1 MPASPT
7 VYLRSAECLRGPALM
22 SYRGFK
28 RLLGENSLERKCRF
42 LLGGF
47 ILLLVT
53 GSFWLYAS
61 QTEYLAYEQVPS
73 ICRLLVLQVVE
84 EKLNTVCRS
93 DSTPADKAHQSLVEG
108 MRDQQEKNWPEG
120 LRAYKQRVIV
130 PGSMREQ
137 NSPGD
142 ELSRERLQA
151 FLAKPDLHEENYLN
165 LSRSTN
171 VFFGAVRAS
180 ESCLVC
186 HRKAR
191 PELVLGDLL
200 ALVKVEL
207 KVPTESLESQVHF
220 NRAILIST
228 ALATALLIMA
238 GSYLIVRYVIVKPVK
253 HLKEVSDAIATGQLN
268 VRSEIQTGD
277 EFENLSHAFNRM
289 LRTLV
294 SMQDKLKRANLEL
307 DSKVDELAQANLALY
322 ESNRLK
328 DSFLATISHELRT
341 PLNAILGFSDVLLA
355 AGGLS
360 DKQERWTNNIKT
372 SGQSLLEMVQ
382 DILDLAKIESGKMEL
397 APSDFNPADVLE
409 GVLSMFRP
417 LAENKQL
424 FLEGNWSA
432 DLPAA
437 RQDPVKLQQILQN
450 LLSNAIKFT
459 PRGGT
464 VALAGQVEADRL
476 VMEVSDTG
484 VGIAEDEQELVFEKF
499 RQGGNPLTRE
509 HAGTGLGLS
518 IVRELCQLMGGDVSV
533 RSELGKGSRFTV
545 RLPLRLAS
553 EHKMEMD
560 LSGGI
565 DLTKAQRVDAR
576 LFSSGEGRQ

>member
-1 MPASPT
+1 
-7 VYLRSAECLRGPALM
+7 
-22 SYRGFK
+22 
-28 RLLGENSLERKCRF
+28 
-42 LLGGF
+42 
-47 ILLLVT
+47 
-53 GSFWLYAS
+53 
-61 QTEYLAYEQVPS
+61 
-73 ICRLLVLQVVE
+73 
-84 EKLNTVCRS
+84 
-93 DSTPADKAHQSLVEG
+93 
-108 MRDQQEKNWPEG
+108 
-120 LRAYKQRVIV
+120 
-130 PGSMREQ
+130 
-137 NSPGD
+137 
-142 ELSRERLQA
+142 
-151 FLAKPDLHEENYLN
+151 
-165 LSRSTN
+165 
-171 VFFGAVRAS
+171 
-180 ESCLVC
+180 
-186 HRKAR
+186 
-191 PELVLGDLL
+191 
-200 ALVKVEL
+200 
-207 KVPTESLESQVHF
+207 
-220 NRAILIST
+220 
-228 ALATALLIMA
+228 
-238 GSYLIVRYVIVKPVK
+238 
-253 HLKEVSDAIATGQLN
+253 
-268 VRSEIQTGD
+268 
-277 EFENLSHAFNRM
+277 
-289 LRTLV
+289 
-294 SMQDKLKRANLEL
+294 
-307 DSKVDELAQANLALY
+307 
-322 ESNRLK
+322 
-328 DSFLATISHELRT
+328 
-341 PLNAILGFSDVLLA
+341 
-355 AGGLS
+355 
-360 DKQERWTNNIKT
+360 
-372 SGQSLLEMVQ
+372 
-382 DILDLAKIESGKMEL
+382 MEL

-424 FLEGNWSA
+424 FLEGNWSS